1 MNRSKFKSI
10 AAIAFTGLSSALV
23 FGFRTTDAPVADTG
37 ASMNSTTGSASNGSA
52 ASDSGSSTTA
62 TPAPAS
68 GGSDTAGLY
77 ADGTWTGGAVQEPW
91 GTFEV
96 QVVIADGRIA
106 NVNLVESPSDR
117 HSTRINEVAVPL
129 LTQAAISTQSA
140 QVDTVSGATWTSESY
155 AASLQS
161 ALDAA
166 RAA

>member
-1 MNRSKFKSI
+1 MKRSTIKSI
-10 AAIAFTGLSSALV
+10 AALAVTGLSSALV
-23 FGFRTTDAPVADTG
+23 FGFRTTEAPVVDTG
-37 ASMNSTTGSASNGSA
+37 TTTKSTTDGATNGGTASG
-52 ASDSGSSTTA
+52 SGSSTTA
-62 TPAPAS
+62 TAAPTS

-77 ADGTWTGGAVQEPW
+77 ANGTWTGAVEQEPW
-91 GTFEV
+91 GAFEV

-117 HSTRINEVAVPL
+117 HSTRINQVAVPL
-129 LTQAAISTQSA
+129 LTQSAIAAQSA

-166 RAA
+166 LAA